1 MRTWG
6 GLVGG
11 FTVAL
16 VATGASIAC
25 GDDDPAG
32 AAPDAGVEGSGSSSG
47 DGGGADGASS
57 SSSGG
62 TSGAPLV
69 AWSVLGEAVSEG
81 AVKSVA
87 RDDTHV
93 FISSTG
99 TGAHAGS
106 HVEKRRLSDGQLETG
121 FGDGGYVALPPS
133 SFITVDATAI
143 YVASLDLTLR
153 KLAKADG
160 AQLWENVDETG
171 KAAARGIAVDA
182 SGVYVAAATFTAG
195 FGSWVAMKLALDTGA
210 VLPAFKPSLPN
221 VFGGTS
227 PRAIVRGKAALF
239 IGGDIANSSSAPTN
253 YAWRVQALDPETGA
267 SRWDEEDDPTQYSDT
282 LRDVAVTDTHVY
294 AIIRDYST
302 GAKALAW
309 DAANGT
315 ALVGFKPA
323 VKDDPYRLA
332 TAGGAVYLG
341 SLTGVRAVDPASGAA
356 TGACTFKEKQSS
368 LEEIL
373 PPAAPGAAPVVVV
386 GTTRPGDAGTPLL
399 LSIEG
404 CVIAP

>member
-1 MRTWG
+1 MC
-6 GLVGG
+6 
-11 FTVAL
+11 
-16 VATGASIAC
+16 I
-25 GDDDPAG
+25 
-32 AAPDAGVEGSGSSSG
+32 
-47 DGGGADGASS
+47 
-57 SSSGG
+57 
-62 TSGAPLV
+62 
-69 AWSVLGEAVSEG
+69 
-81 AVKSVA
+81 
-87 RDDTHV
+87 RD
-93 FISSTG
+93 
-99 TGAHAGS
+99 
-106 HVEKRRLSDGQLETG
+106 R
-121 FGDGGYVALPPS
+121 
-133 SFITVDATAI
+133 
-143 YVASLDLTLR
+143 
-153 KLAKADG
+153 
-160 AQLWENVDETG
+160 
-171 KAAARGIAVDA
+171 
-182 SGVYVAAATFTAG
+182 
-195 FGSWVAMKLALDTGA
+195 
-210 VLPAFKPSLPN
+210 
-221 VFGGTS
+221 
-227 PRAIVRGKAALF
+227 
-239 IGGDIANSSSAPTN
+239 
-253 YAWRVQALDPETGA
+253 
-267 SRWDEEDDPTQYSDT
+267 YSDT